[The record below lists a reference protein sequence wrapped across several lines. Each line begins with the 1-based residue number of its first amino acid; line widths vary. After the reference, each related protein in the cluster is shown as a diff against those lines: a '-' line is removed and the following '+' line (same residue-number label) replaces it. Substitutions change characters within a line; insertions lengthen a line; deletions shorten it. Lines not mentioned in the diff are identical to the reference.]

1 LRENKRCVIII
12 LQNFLLNNKIMP
24 ELTITDANFE
34 TEVLKNKKPTLVDF
48 WAPWCGPCQMMG
60 PIITEVAK
68 DMSGK
73 ATIGKL
79 NVDENQATAEKYNVS
94 SIPTIIFFKNGEEV
108 ERMIGVRSKEDL
120 VKKLDELA

>member
-1 LRENKRCVIII
+1 MVE
-12 LQNFLLNNKIMP
+12 
-24 ELTITDANFE
+24 ITQDNFE
-34 TEVLKNKKPTLVDF
+34 KEVLKSEKPVLIDF